1 MSDEKERRMKGAYC
15 REGFAAGDAESGRGG
30 GASGVLGAEQR
41 GRWVREWNRAFLLV
55 CAAGLAFDPLFFYT
69 LSISGTGMCLFID
82 GWLALS
88 VTALRCMADALHVWN
103 MWLHLKITLSGE
115 ASEDDNGKAARRA
128 VMRYFKSPKGFF
140 FDLFVILPI
149 PQVTN
154 GCFPSLVSHFL
165 ASPSITNASLER
177 ERERR
182 ELCTM

>member
-1 MSDEKERRMKGAYC
+1 MKGAYC

-165 ASPSITNASLER
+165 ASSSITNASLER